1 MTARGDTE
9 DARLD
14 AKLLQ
19 FGEALRAYGGD
30 IWDKRIALLEAAA
43 AELSRLSDLVSGGNC
58 IRGENG
64 ESQCETLAAE
74 LLRLQVADQGE
85 DSGGSEA
92 VSSGGSRLLYV
103 SHDLSLSE
111 RRAVFVYEGARL
123 QALAVDA
130 PIVPELWPERE
141 APFRDQFVAYV
152 DGLCNAEEFPT
163 PEDAHDSW
171 WRAYEEMGWVYGEVR
186 DTELKTHPDM
196 VPFSELEQR
205 EQDKDAVFLALVA
218 IARDWIRA

>member
-1 MTARGDTE
+1 MTVRGDTE
-9 DARLD
+9 DARPTPQEDID
-14 AKLLQ
+14 AVREYIK
-19 FGEALRAYGGD
+19 FPHAYEGYD
-30 IWDKRIALLEAAA
+30 AWQA
-43 AELSRLSDLVSGGNC
+43 LSRVSVD
-58 IRGENG
+58 
-64 ESQCETLAAE
+64 
-74 LLRLQVADQGE
+74 LLRLQVSDQGE